1 MKSIFFTTFLA
12 ILFLVGCASSN
23 SNLDELDRMELQ
35 DEAMISGQAFQMKQ
49 ITGKF
54 CANPNY

>member
-1 MKSIFFTTFLA
+1 MKSIFFITFLA
-12 ILFLVGCASSN
+12 ILFLVGCASTN

-35 DEAMISGQAFQMKQ
+35 NQMMQSGQTFQMKQ